1 MASRREDRDAPRTE
15 SQIGRYQSTTGPR
28 VLVAGGSMGGLN
40 AALYLRDAGCDVD
53 VYERSRT
60 PLQGKGAGIVLH
72 PATARYFTDNDTLD
86 LDEISISSH
95 WLRYMG
101 RDGSTIDE
109 QPCDY
114 RFISYTTLYRGLL
127 NCFDEDRYHL
137 GEEVIGFEQ
146 DSDRVTVHLT
156 SGRDEY
162 CDLLVCADGIQSTG
176 RRLMLPD
183 ATPEYAGYVAW
194 RGTVE
199 ETELSSETFDALH
212 EAITYYLM
220 PNGHLLAYP
229 IPGEEGVLESGRNLA
244 NWLLYLNVAEG
255 EELDDLR
262 TDREGALREIS
273 LGPAA
278 VQKKYIENL
287 RDFANSEL
295 PPPLAE
301 LVLKTAEPFIQ
312 VVFDVE
318 VPRMAFGRVGL
329 IGDAAFAARPHAAAG
344 TAKAAEN
351 ARKLGEAMLHTNGDE
366 LAALERWEPSQVE
379 LSRQVLARSREA
391 GKRLQAGRSR
401 AGEPLPFGLYQVG
414 DSIMH

>member
-1 MASRREDRDAPRTE
+1 
-15 SQIGRYQSTTGPR
+15 
-28 VLVAGGSMGGLN
+28 MGGLN

-72 PATARYFTDNDTLD
+72 PATARYFTDDGTLD

-101 RDGSTIDE
+101 RDGSIIDE

-114 RFISYTTLYRGLL
+114 RFISYTTLYQGLL
-127 NCFDEDRYHL
+127 DRFDEKHYHL

-146 DSDRVTVHLT
+146 DSDRVAVRLAD
-156 SGRDEY
+156 GREEH
-162 CDLLVCADGIQSTG
+162 CDLLVFADGIQSTG
-176 RRLMLPD
+176 RSLIFPD
-183 ATPEYAGYVAW
+183 ETPRYAGYVAW
-194 RGTVE
+194 RGTVA
-199 ETELSSETFDALH
+199 ETELSSETFEALH
-212 EAITYYLM
+212 EAIMYYLM

-229 IPGEEGVLESGRNLA
+229 IPGEKGVLESGQNLA

-255 EELDDLR
+255 DELDDLR
-262 TDREGALREIS
+262 TDREGSLREIS
-273 LGPAA
+273 LGPSA
-278 VQKKYIENL
+278 VQKKYIEEL
-287 RDFANSEL
+287 RDFANTKL

-301 LVLKTAEPFIQ
+301 LVLSTTEPFIQ

-318 VPRMAFGRVGL
+318 VPRMVSGRVCL

-351 ARKLGEAMLHTNGDE
+351 ARKLGEAMSETNGDE
-366 LAALERWEPSQVE
+366 LAALKSWESDQLE
-379 LSRQVLARSREA
+379 LSRQVLTRSREA
-391 GKRLQAGRSR
+391 GQRLQEGRWEI
-401 AGEPLPFGLYQVG
+401 GEPLPFGLYQVG
-414 DSIMH
+414 DSVMR

>member
-1 MASRREDRDAPRTE
+1 MGNRRDERDDCRAQ
-15 SQIGRYQSTTGPR
+15 SQRARYAARTGPR

-86 LDEISISSH
+86 LDEISVSSH

-101 RDGSTIDE
+101 RDGSTMDE

-114 RFISYTTLYRGLL
+114 RFISYTTLYQGLL
-127 NCFDEDRYHL
+127 SCFDEDRYHL

-146 DSDRVTVHLT
+146 DSDKVTVHLT
-156 SGRDEY
+156 SGREEY

-176 RRLMLPD
+176 RRLMLPE

-194 RGTVE
+194 RGTVA
-199 ETELSSETFDALH
+199 ETELSSETFDTLH

-220 PNGHLLAYP
+220 PSGHLLAYP
-229 IPGEEGVLESGRNLA
+229 IPGEQGVLASGRNLA

-262 TDREGALREIS
+262 TDREGSLREIS
-273 LGPAA
+273 LGPAS
-278 VQKKYIENL
+278 VQKKYIEEL
-287 RDFANSEL
+287 RNFADSKL

-318 VPRMAFGRVGL
+318 VPRMVFGRVCL

-351 ARKLGEAMLHTNGDE
+351 ARKLGEAMWDTKGDE
-366 LAALERWEPSQVE
+366 LAALELWEPGQIE
-379 LSRQVLARSREA
+379 LSRQVLDRSREA
-391 GKRLQAGRSR
+391 GQRQQGGTWRVGK
-401 AGEPLPFGLYQVG
+401 PLPFGLYRIG
-414 DSIMH
+414 DSVMH